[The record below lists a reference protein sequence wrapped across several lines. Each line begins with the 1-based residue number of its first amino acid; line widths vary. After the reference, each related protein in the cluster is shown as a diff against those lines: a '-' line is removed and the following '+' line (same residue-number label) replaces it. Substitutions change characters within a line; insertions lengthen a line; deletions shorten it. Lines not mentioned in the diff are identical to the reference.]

1 VKFMFCIMLDEN
13 KSLLLYDAVTVK
25 VNDDKGY
32 VSFFDRYGNLIS
44 LFRLSEIIG
53 FHEMN

>member
-1 VKFMFCIMLDEN
+1 MFCIMLDEN